1 MSIAGNPQNDP
12 RSAPPGAG
20 CAECPDRAGTT
31 GGAPAARFPRLVAV
45 ARTPVLAVIG
55 WLTLLVPAYWS
66 LVDDNGQW
74 IFKLDSFVYYE
85 AVRQWLEGG
94 DLYGWY
100 ALPSKHLWPFT
111 YTPLA
116 AWVIAPLTWMS
127 YQSATVLLIVA
138 TPLCAAITAYATLRR
153 LGARVRTAHNLAP
166 WLALIGVIALEPF
179 PKTMEYAQVNAIL
192 MALVAVDLLLV
203 PERSRWR
210 GVLSGLAAAIK
221 LTPAVAIL
229 VLLARRE
236 WRAAAT
242 MAGSAVG
249 LTVLAGLAAPAE
261 SWEFFTSAMWD
272 PGRAGF
278 ADYSGNQ
285 NLKGAIARGL
295 PESAWN
301 LTWAAC
307 SLLTVLAA
315 WFLCRRLDRLRGAG
329 SRLADPA
336 SITVSDTAGPG
347 SSGLGDA
354 GLVLALQVSVVMVL
368 GLLISPIS
376 WSHHWVWCLP
386 ALMSVAVAAWR
397 WHSTALGIA
406 GVAGALVFVLAMQ
419 WWFPEQNHVE
429 QNWPT
434 WAKAVGSSYTWW
446 ALGCGAVLW
455 WVSGRRLKALHR

>member
-1 MSIAGNPQNDP
+1 MPIAGNPQN
-12 RSAPPGAG
+12 APLPSQSDTGPADH
-20 CAECPDRAGTT
+20 PDRRGGTSAT
-31 GGAPAARFPRLVAV
+31 RTPRLIAAAGAV
-45 ARTPVLAVIG
+45 TPAPFVTILG
-55 WLTLLVPAYWS
+55 WLALLIPAYWS
-66 LVDDNGQW
+66 LVDDTGQW
-74 IFKLDSFVYYE
+74 LFKLDSFVYYE
-85 AVRQWLEGG
+85 GVRQWLDGG
-94 DLYGWY
+94 DLYSWY
-100 ALPSKHLWPFT
+100 ANPPQHLWPFT

-116 AWVIAPLTWMS
+116 AWVFTPLTWMS
-127 YQSATVLLIVA
+127 YQSATVVLMVA
-138 TPLCAAITAYATLRR
+138 TPLCAAVTTNAVLRR
-153 LGARVRTAHNLAP
+153 LGVEPWMAHSLTP
-166 WLALIGVIALEPF
+166 WLALIGVIVLEPF

-192 MALVAVDLLLV
+192 MALVAVDLFLV
-203 PERSRWR
+203 PEHSRWR
-210 GVLSGLAAAIK
+210 GALSGLAAAIK

-229 VLLARRE
+229 VLLVRRE

-249 LTVLAGLAAPAE
+249 LTLLAGLAAPAE

-307 SLLTVLAA
+307 SLLAVAAA
-315 WFLCRRLDRLRGAG
+315 WFLCRRLDRLRGVDAPAG
-329 SRLADPA
+329 GVGQD
-336 SITVSDTAGPG
+336 D
-347 SSGLGDA
+347 
-354 GLVLALQVSVVMVL
+354 GLVLSLQVSVVMVL

-386 ALMSVAVAAWR
+386 ALMSVAAATWR
-397 WHSTALGIA
+397 WGSTALG
-406 GVAGALVFVLAMQ
+406 VAGAAGVLVFVLAMQ

-455 WVSGRRLKALHR
+455 WASGRRLKALRH

>member
-1 MSIAGNPQNDP
+1 MPIAGNPQH
-12 RSAPPGAG
+12 APLPSQSGTSPTGHPGRG
-20 CAECPDRAGTT
+20 SGT
-31 GGAPAARFPRLVAV
+31 PAARPARLVAAARAV
-45 ARTPVLAVIG
+45 ASSPVVAALG

-66 LVDDNGQW
+66 LVDEHGQW
-74 IFKLDSFVYYE
+74 LFKLDSFVYYE
-85 AVRQWLEGG
+85 AVRQWLDGG
-94 DLYGWY
+94 DLYSWY
-100 ALPSKHLWPFT
+100 ANPGQHLWPFT

-116 AWVIAPLTWMS
+116 AWVISPLTWMS
-127 YQSATVLLIVA
+127 YQQATVLLIVA
-138 TPLCAAITAYATLRR
+138 TPLCAAVTAYAVLRR
-153 LGARVRTAHNLAP
+153 LAVAPRMARGLAP

-192 MALVAVDLLLV
+192 MALVAVDLFLV

-210 GVLSGLAAAIK
+210 GALSGLAAAIK

-249 LTVLAGLAAPAE
+249 LTALAALAAPAE

-295 PESAWN
+295 PEAAWN
-301 LTWAAC
+301 LTWAVC
-307 SLLTVLAA
+307 SLLAVVVA
-315 WFLCRRLDRLRGAG
+315 WLLCRRLDRLRGAG
-329 SRLADPA
+329 GA
-336 SITVSDTAGPG
+336 VGGPG
-347 SSGLGDA
+347 QDDDLILS
-354 GLVLALQVSVVMVL
+354 LQISVVMVL

-386 ALMSVAVAAWR
+386 VLMSVAAATWR
-397 WHSTALGIA
+397 WRSTALGVAAAA
-406 GVAGALVFVLAMQ
+406 GFLVFVLAMQ

-429 QNWPT
+429 QNWPA

-455 WVSGRRLKALHR
+455 WASGRRLKALHH

>member
-1 MSIAGNPQNDP
+1 MPIAGNPQN
-12 RSAPPGAG
+12 APLPSQSDTGPADH
-20 CAECPDRAGTT
+20 PDRRSGTSAT
-31 GGAPAARFPRLVAV
+31 RTPRLIAAAGAV
-45 ARTPVLAVIG
+45 TPAPFVTILG
-55 WLTLLVPAYWS
+55 WLALLIPAYWS
-66 LVDDNGQW
+66 LVDDTGQW
-74 IFKLDSFVYYE
+74 LFKLDSFVYYE
-85 AVRQWLEGG
+85 GVRQWLDGG
-94 DLYGWY
+94 DLYSWY
-100 ALPSKHLWPFT
+100 ANPGQHLWPFT

-127 YQSATVLLIVA
+127 YQQATVLLIVA
-138 TPLCAAITAYATLRR
+138 TPLCAAVTAYAVLRR
-153 LGARVRTAHNLAP
+153 LAVAPRMARGLAP

-192 MALVAVDLLLV
+192 MALVAVDLFLV
-203 PERSRWR
+203 PDRSRWR
-210 GVLSGLAAAIK
+210 GALSGLAAAIK

-249 LTVLAGLAAPAE
+249 LTLLAALAAPAE

-285 NLKGAIARGL
+285 NLKGAIARSL
-295 PESAWN
+295 PESTWN

-307 SLLTVLAA
+307 SLLAVVAA
-315 WFLCRRLDRLRGAG
+315 WFLCRRLDQLRGAG
-329 SRLADPA
+329 GAA
-336 SITVSDTAGPG
+336 GGPG
-347 SSGLGDA
+347 QDDGLI
-354 GLVLALQVSVVMVL
+354 LSLQISVVMVL

-386 ALMSVAVAAWR
+386 VLMSVAAATWR
-397 WHSTALGIA
+397 WRSTALG
-406 GVAGALVFVLAMQ
+406 VAGAAGFLVFVLAMQ

-455 WVSGRRLKALHR
+455 WASGRRLKALHR

>member
-1 MSIAGNPQNDP
+1 M
-12 RSAPPGAG
+12 
-20 CAECPDRAGTT
+20 
-31 GGAPAARFPRLVAV
+31 PAARPARLVAAAHAV
-45 ARTPVLAVIG
+45 ASSPVVAALG

-66 LVDDNGQW
+66 LVDERGQW
-74 IFKLDSFVYYE
+74 LFKLDSFVYYE
-85 AVRQWLEGG
+85 AVRQWLDGG
-94 DLYGWY
+94 DLYSWY
-100 ALPSKHLWPFT
+100 ANPGQHLWPFT

-127 YQSATVLLIVA
+127 YQQATVLLIVA
-138 TPLCAAITAYATLRR
+138 TPLCAAVTAYAVLKR
-153 LGARVRTAHNLAP
+153 LAVAPRMARGLAP
-166 WLALIGVIALEPF
+166 WLALIGVIALEPV
-179 PKTMEYAQVNAIL
+179 PKARACVDVDASL
-192 MALVAVDLLLV
+192 MALVAVDPLLV
-203 PERSRWR
+203 SERSRWR
-210 GVLSGLAAAIK
+210 GALSGLAAAIK

-249 LTVLAGLAAPAE
+249 LTLLAALAAPAE

-295 PESAWN
+295 PEAAWN

-307 SLLTVLAA
+307 SLLAVVAA
-315 WFLCRRLDRLRGAG
+315 WLLCRRLDRLRGAG
-329 SRLADPA
+329 GA
-336 SITVSDTAGPG
+336 AGG
-347 SSGLGDA
+347 TGQDDGLI
-354 GLVLALQVSVVMVL
+354 LSLQISVVMVL

-386 ALMSVAVAAWR
+386 VLMSVAAAAWR
-397 WHSTALGIA
+397 WRSTALG
-406 GVAGALVFVLAMQ
+406 VAGAAGFLVFVLAMQ

-429 QNWPT
+429 QNWPA

-455 WVSGRRLKALHR
+455 WTSGRRLKALRH

>member
-1 MSIAGNPQNDP
+1 M
-12 RSAPPGAG
+12 
-20 CAECPDRAGTT
+20 
-31 GGAPAARFPRLVAV
+31 PAARPSRLVAAARAIASSPVV
-45 ARTPVLAVIG
+45 AALG
-55 WLTLLVPAYWS
+55 WLALLVPAYWS
-66 LVDDNGQW
+66 LVDERGQW
-74 IFKLDSFVYYE
+74 LFKLDSFVYYE
-85 AVRQWLEGG
+85 AVRQWLDGG
-94 DLYGWY
+94 DLYSWY
-100 ALPSKHLWPFT
+100 ANPGQHLWPFT

-116 AWVIAPLTWMS
+116 AWVISPLTWMS
-127 YQSATVLLIVA
+127 YQQATVLLIVA
-138 TPLCAAITAYATLRR
+138 TPLCAAVTAYAVLRR
-153 LGARVRTAHNLAP
+153 LAVAPRMARGLAP

-192 MALVAVDLLLV
+192 MALVAVDLFLV
-203 PERSRWR
+203 PEHSRWR
-210 GVLSGLAAAIK
+210 GALSGLAAAIK

-249 LTVLAGLAAPAE
+249 LTLLAALAAPTE

-301 LTWAAC
+301 FTWAAC
-307 SLLTVLAA
+307 SLLTVVAA
-315 WFLCRRLDRLRGAG
+315 WFLCRRLDRLRGADD
-329 SRLADPA
+329 A
-336 SITVSDTAGPG
+336 AGA
-347 SSGLGDA
+347 LGQDD
-354 GLVLALQVSVVMVL
+354 GLVLSLQISVVMVL
-368 GLLISPIS
+368 GLVISPIS

-386 ALMSVAVAAWR
+386 ALMSVAAATWR
-397 WHSTALGIA
+397 WRSTTLGVVATA
-406 GVAGALVFVLAMQ
+406 GFLVFVLAMQ

-429 QNWPT
+429 QNWPA

-455 WVSGRRLKALHR
+455 WASGRRLKALHH

>member
-1 MSIAGNPQNDP
+1 MPIAGNPQH
-12 RSAPPGAG
+12 APLPSQSGTGPTGHPGRG
-20 CAECPDRAGTT
+20 SGI
-31 GGAPAARFPRLVAV
+31 PAARPPRLVAATRAV
-45 ARTPVLAVIG
+45 ASSPVVAALG
-55 WLTLLVPAYWS
+55 WLALLVPAYWS
-66 LVDDNGQW
+66 LVDERGQW
-74 IFKLDSFVYYE
+74 LFKLDSFVYYE
-85 AVRQWLEGG
+85 AVRQWLDGG
-94 DLYGWY
+94 DLYSWY
-100 ALPSKHLWPFT
+100 ANPGQHLWPFT

-116 AWVIAPLTWMS
+116 AWVISPLTWMS
-127 YQSATVLLIVA
+127 YQQATVLLIVA
-138 TPLCAAITAYATLRR
+138 TPLCAAVTAYAVLRR
-153 LGARVRTAHNLAP
+153 LAVAPRMARSLAP

-192 MALVAVDLLLV
+192 MALVAVDLFLV

-249 LTVLAGLAAPAE
+249 LTLLAVLAAPAE

-295 PESAWN
+295 PEAAWN
-301 LTWAAC
+301 LTWAVC
-307 SLLTVLAA
+307 SLLAVVAA

-329 SRLADPA
+329 RA
-336 SITVSDTAGPG
+336 AGG
-347 SSGLGDA
+347 TGQDD
-354 GLVLALQVSVVMVL
+354 GLVLSLQISVVMVL

-386 ALMSVAVAAWR
+386 VLMSVAAAAWR
-397 WHSTALGIA
+397 WRSTALG
-406 GVAGALVFVLAMQ
+406 VAGAAGFLVFVLAMQ

-429 QNWPT
+429 QNWPA

-455 WVSGRRLKALHR
+455 WASGRRLKALHH

>member
-1 MSIAGNPQNDP
+1 MSIAGNPQNESP
-12 RSAPPGAG
+12 SATPGTG
-20 CAECPDRAGTT
+20 AENREDRA
-31 GGAPAARFPRLVAV
+31 PASPSSRLVAA
-45 ARTPVLAVIG
+45 ARAVVSAPSVSILG
-55 WLTLLVPAYWS
+55 WLALLLPAHHS
-66 LVDDNGQW
+66 LVDDGGRLV
-74 IFKLDSFVYYE
+74 FKLDSFVYYE
-85 AVRQWLEGG
+85 AVRQWLDGG
-94 DLYGWY
+94 DLYSWY
-100 ALPSKHLWPFT
+100 ANPPQHLWPFT

-116 AWVIAPLTWMS
+116 AWLIAPLTRMS
-127 YQSATVLLIVA
+127 YQSATVLLVVA
-138 TPLCAAITAYATLRR
+138 TPLCAAVTAYAALRR
-153 LGARVRTAHNLAP
+153 LGAGNRTAHGLAP
-166 WLALIGVIALEPF
+166 WLALIAVVALEPF

-192 MALVAVDLLLV
+192 MALVAVDLLAV
-203 PERSRWR
+203 PGRSRWR

-242 MAGSAVG
+242 MVGSAVG
-249 LTVLAGLAAPAE
+249 LTVLAALAAPAE

-329 SRLADPA
+329 SRIADPV

-386 ALMSVAVAAWR
+386 ALMSVSAAAWR
-397 WHSTALGIA
+397 WRSTALGIA
-406 GVAGALVFVLAMQ
+406 GVAGVLVFVLAMQ

-446 ALGCGAVLW
+446 ALGCGATLW
-455 WVSGRRLKALHR
+455 WACGRHLATLHR

>member
-1 MSIAGNPQNDP
+1 MPIAGNPQHVSRPSQSGTGPTDHP
-12 RSAPPGAG
+12 APGS
-20 CAECPDRAGTT
+20 GT
-31 GGAPAARFPRLVAV
+31 PAAQPPRLVAAARAVVSAPVV
-45 ARTPVLAVIG
+45 AVLG
-55 WLTLLVPAYWS
+55 WLALLVPAYWS
-66 LVDDNGQW
+66 LVDDTGQW
-74 IFKLDSFVYYE
+74 LFKLDSFVYYE
-85 AVRQWLEGG
+85 AVRQWLDGG
-94 DLYGWY
+94 DLYSWY
-100 ALPSKHLWPFT
+100 ANPAQHLWPFT

-138 TPLCAAITAYATLRR
+138 TPQCAAVTTYAVLRR
-153 LGARVRTAHNLAP
+153 LGVGSWMAHTLSP

-192 MALVAVDLLLV
+192 MALVAVDLFLV

-295 PESAWN
+295 PEAAWN
-301 LTWAAC
+301 LTWAVC
-307 SLLTVLAA
+307 SLLAVVAA

-329 SRLADPA
+329 GAA
-336 SITVSDTAGPG
+336 GGPG
-347 SSGLGDA
+347 QDDGLI
-354 GLVLALQVSVVMVL
+354 LSLQISVVMVL

-386 ALMSVAVAAWR
+386 ALMSVAAATWR
-397 WHSTALGIA
+397 WRSTALG
-406 GVAGALVFVLAMQ
+406 VAGAAGFLVFVLAMQ

-446 ALGCGAVLW
+446 ALGCGAALW
-455 WVSGRRLKALHR
+455 WASGRRLKASRR

>member
-1 MSIAGNPQNDP
+1 MPTAGNPQSVPLPSPSGSGPEERPN
-12 RSAPPGAG
+12 RLSGTSATRP
-20 CAECPDRAGTT
+20 
-31 GGAPAARFPRLVAV
+31 PRLVAV
-45 ARTPVLAVIG
+45 ARAVASAPVVTILG
-55 WLTLLVPAYWS
+55 WLVLLVPAYWS

-74 IFKLDSFVYYE
+74 LFKLDSFVYYE
-85 AVRQWLEGG
+85 AVHQWLDGG
-94 DLYGWY
+94 DLYSWY
-100 ALPSKHLWPFT
+100 ANPGQHLWPFT

-127 YQSATVLLIVA
+127 YQSATVLLIAA
-138 TPLCAAITAYATLRR
+138 TPLCAAVTAYAVLRQ
-153 LGARVRTAHNLAP
+153 LAVAPQMARTLAP

-192 MALVAVDLLLV
+192 MALVAVDLFLV
-203 PERSRWR
+203 PDRSRWR
-210 GVLSGLAAAIK
+210 GALSGLAAAIK

-249 LTVLAGLAAPAE
+249 LTLLAALAAPAE

-295 PESAWN
+295 PESTWN

-307 SLLTVLAA
+307 SLLAVVAA

-329 SRLADPA
+329 DEAG
-336 SITVSDTAGPG
+336 GPG
-347 SSGLGDA
+347 QDDGLI
-354 GLVLALQVSVVMVL
+354 LSLQISVVMAL

-386 ALMSVAVAAWR
+386 VLMSVAAATWR
-397 WHSTALGIA
+397 WRSTALG
-406 GVAGALVFVLAMQ
+406 VAGAAGFLVFVLAMQ

-455 WVSGRRLKALHR
+455 WASGRRLNALHR

>member
-1 MSIAGNPQNDP
+1 MPTAGNPQSVPLPSPSGSGPEERPN
-12 RSAPPGAG
+12 RLSGTSATRP
-20 CAECPDRAGTT
+20 
-31 GGAPAARFPRLVAV
+31 PRLVAAARAV
-45 ARTPVLAVIG
+45 ASAPVVTILG
-55 WLTLLVPAYWS
+55 WLVLLVPAYWS

-74 IFKLDSFVYYE
+74 LFKLDSFVYYE
-85 AVRQWLEGG
+85 AVHQWLDGG
-94 DLYGWY
+94 DLYSWY
-100 ALPSKHLWPFT
+100 ANPGQHLWPFT

-127 YQSATVLLIVA
+127 YQSATVLLIAA
-138 TPLCAAITAYATLRR
+138 TPLCAAVTAYAVLRQ
-153 LGARVRTAHNLAP
+153 LAVAPQMARTLAP
-166 WLALIGVIALEPF
+166 WLTLIGVIALEPF

-192 MALVAVDLLLV
+192 MALVAVDLFLV
-203 PERSRWR
+203 PDRSRWR
-210 GVLSGLAAAIK
+210 GALSGLAAAIK

-249 LTVLAGLAAPAE
+249 LTLLAALAAPAE

-295 PESAWN
+295 PESTWN

-307 SLLTVLAA
+307 SLLAVVAA

-329 SRLADPA
+329 DEAG
-336 SITVSDTAGPG
+336 GPG
-347 SSGLGDA
+347 QDDGLI
-354 GLVLALQVSVVMVL
+354 LSLQISVVMAL

-386 ALMSVAVAAWR
+386 VLMSVAAATWR
-397 WHSTALGIA
+397 WRSTALG
-406 GVAGALVFVLAMQ
+406 VAGAAGFLVFVLAMQ

-455 WVSGRRLKALHR
+455 WASGRRLKALHR

>member
-1 MSIAGNPQNDP
+1 MPIAGNPQH
-12 RSAPPGAG
+12 APLPSQSGTGPAGHPGRG
-20 CAECPDRAGTT
+20 SGT
-31 GGAPAARFPRLVAV
+31 PAARPPRLVAAARAV
-45 ARTPVLAVIG
+45 ASSPVVAVLG
-55 WLTLLVPAYWS
+55 WLALLVPAYWS
-66 LVDDNGQW
+66 LVDERGQW
-74 IFKLDSFVYYE
+74 LFKLDSFVYYE
-85 AVRQWLEGG
+85 AVRQWLDGG
-94 DLYGWY
+94 DLYSWY
-100 ALPSKHLWPFT
+100 ANPGQHLWPFT

-116 AWVIAPLTWMS
+116 AWVISPLTWMS
-127 YQSATVLLIVA
+127 YQQATVLLIVA
-138 TPLCAAITAYATLRR
+138 TPLCAAVTAYAVLRR
-153 LGARVRTAHNLAP
+153 LAVAPRMARSLAP

-192 MALVAVDLLLV
+192 MALVAVDLFLV

-249 LTVLAGLAAPAE
+249 LTLLAALAAPAE

-295 PESAWN
+295 PEAAWN
-301 LTWAAC
+301 LTWAMC
-307 SLLTVLAA
+307 SLLAVVAA

-329 SRLADPA
+329 RA
-336 SITVSDTAGPG
+336 AGG
-347 SSGLGDA
+347 TGQDD
-354 GLVLALQVSVVMVL
+354 GLVLSLQISVVMVL

-386 ALMSVAVAAWR
+386 VLMSVAAATWR
-397 WHSTALGIA
+397 WRSTALG
-406 GVAGALVFVLAMQ
+406 VAGAAGFLVFVLAMQ

-429 QNWPT
+429 QNWPA

-455 WVSGRRLKALHR
+455 RASGRRLKALHH

>member
-1 MSIAGNPQNDP
+1 MPIAGNPQHVSRPSQSGTGPTDHP
-12 RSAPPGAG
+12 APGS
-20 CAECPDRAGTT
+20 GT
-31 GGAPAARFPRLVAV
+31 PAARPPRLVAAARAV
-45 ARTPVLAVIG
+45 ASAPVVTILG
-55 WLTLLVPAYWS
+55 WLVLLVPAYWS
-66 LVDDNGQW
+66 MVDDTGQW
-74 IFKLDSFVYYE
+74 LFKLDSFVYYE
-85 AVRQWLEGG
+85 AVRQWLDGG
-94 DLYGWY
+94 DLYSWY
-100 ALPSKHLWPFT
+100 ANPGQHLWPFT

-116 AWVIAPLTWMS
+116 AWVISPLTWMS
-127 YQSATVLLIVA
+127 YQQATVLLIVA
-138 TPLCAAITAYATLRR
+138 TPLCAAVTAYAVLRR
-153 LGARVRTAHNLAP
+153 LAVAPRMARGLAP

-192 MALVAVDLLLV
+192 MALVAVDLFLV
-203 PERSRWR
+203 PDRSRWR
-210 GVLSGLAAAIK
+210 GALSGLAAAIK

-249 LTVLAGLAAPAE
+249 LTLLAALAAPAE

-295 PESAWN
+295 PESTWN

-307 SLLTVLAA
+307 SLLAVVAA

-329 SRLADPA
+329 GAA
-336 SITVSDTAGPG
+336 GGPG
-347 SSGLGDA
+347 QDDGLI
-354 GLVLALQVSVVMVL
+354 LSLQISVVMVL

-386 ALMSVAVAAWR
+386 VLMSVAAATWR
-397 WHSTALGIA
+397 WRSTALG
-406 GVAGALVFVLAMQ
+406 VAGAAGFLVFVLAMQ

-429 QNWPT
+429 QNWPA

-455 WVSGRRLKALHR
+455 WASGRRLKALHH

>member
-1 MSIAGNPQNDP
+1 MPTAGNPPSVPLPSPSGSGPEERPN
-12 RSAPPGAG
+12 RLSATSATRP
-20 CAECPDRAGTT
+20 
-31 GGAPAARFPRLVAV
+31 PRLVAAARAV
-45 ARTPVLAVIG
+45 ASAPVVTILG
-55 WLTLLVPAYWS
+55 WLVLLVPAYWS
-66 LVDDNGQW
+66 MVDDTGQW
-74 IFKLDSFVYYE
+74 LFKLDSFVYYE
-85 AVRQWLEGG
+85 AVRQWLDGG
-94 DLYGWY
+94 DLYSWY
-100 ALPSKHLWPFT
+100 ANPGQHLWPFT

-116 AWVIAPLTWMS
+116 AWVITPLTWMS

-138 TPLCAAITAYATLRR
+138 TPLCAAVTAYAVLRQ
-153 LGARVRTAHNLAP
+153 LGVEPQMARALAP
-166 WLALIGVIALEPF
+166 WLTLIGVIALEPF

-192 MALVAVDLLLV
+192 MALVAVDLFLV
-203 PERSRWR
+203 PERSGWR
-210 GVLSGLAAAIK
+210 GALSGLAAAIK

-249 LTVLAGLAAPAE
+249 LTLLAALAAPAE

-295 PESAWN
+295 PESTWN
-301 LTWAAC
+301 LTWALC
-307 SLLTVLAA
+307 SLLAVVAA

-329 SRLADPA
+329 GA
-336 SITVSDTAGPG
+336 TG
-347 SSGLGDA
+347 GLGQDD
-354 GLVLALQVSVVMVL
+354 GLVLSLQISVVMVL

-386 ALMSVAVAAWR
+386 VLMSVVAATWR
-397 WHSTALGIA
+397 WRSTALG
-406 GVAGALVFVLAMQ
+406 VAGAAGFLVFVLAMQ

-455 WVSGRRLKALHR
+455 WASGRRLKAQRR

>member
-1 MSIAGNPQNDP
+1 MPTAGNPQSVPLPSPSGSGPEERPN
-12 RSAPPGAG
+12 RLSGTSATRP
-20 CAECPDRAGTT
+20 
-31 GGAPAARFPRLVAV
+31 PRLVAAARAV
-45 ARTPVLAVIG
+45 ASAPVAAILG
-55 WLTLLVPAYWS
+55 WLVLLVPAYWS

-74 IFKLDSFVYYE
+74 LFKLDSFVYYE
-85 AVRQWLEGG
+85 AVRQWLDGG
-94 DLYGWY
+94 DLYSWY
-100 ALPSKHLWPFT
+100 ANPGQHLWPFT

-116 AWVIAPLTWMS
+116 AWVISPLTWMS
-127 YQSATVLLIVA
+127 YQQATVLLIVA
-138 TPLCAAITAYATLRR
+138 TPLCAAVTAYAVLRR
-153 LGARVRTAHNLAP
+153 LAVAPRMARGLAP

-192 MALVAVDLLLV
+192 MALVAVDLFLV
-203 PERSRWR
+203 PDRSRWR
-210 GVLSGLAAAIK
+210 GALSGLAAAIK

-249 LTVLAGLAAPAE
+249 LTLLAALAAPAE

-295 PESAWN
+295 PEAAWN
-301 LTWAAC
+301 LTWAVC
-307 SLLTVLAA
+307 SLLAVVAA

-329 SRLADPA
+329 SAA
-336 SITVSDTAGPG
+336 GGPG
-347 SSGLGDA
+347 WDDGLI
-354 GLVLALQVSVVMVL
+354 LSLQISVVMVL

-386 ALMSVAVAAWR
+386 VLMSVAAATWR
-397 WHSTALGIA
+397 WRSTALG
-406 GVAGALVFVLAMQ
+406 VAGAAGFLVFVLAMQ

-429 QNWPT
+429 QNWPA

-455 WVSGRRLKALHR
+455 WASGRRLKALHR

>member
-1 MSIAGNPQNDP
+1 MPIAGNPQH
-12 RSAPPGAG
+12 APP
-20 CAECPDRAGTT
+20 PSQSGTGPT
-31 GGAPAARFPRLVAV
+31 GHPGRGSGTPAARPARLVAAARAV
-45 ARTPVLAVIG
+45 ASSPVVAALG
-55 WLTLLVPAYWS
+55 WLALLVPAYWS
-66 LVDDNGQW
+66 LVDEHGQW
-74 IFKLDSFVYYE
+74 LFKLDSFVYYE
-85 AVRQWLEGG
+85 AVRQWLDGG
-94 DLYGWY
+94 DLYSWY
-100 ALPSKHLWPFT
+100 ANPGQHLWPFT

-116 AWVIAPLTWMS
+116 AWVISPLTWMS
-127 YQSATVLLIVA
+127 YQQATVLLIVA
-138 TPLCAAITAYATLRR
+138 TPLCAAVTAYAVLRR
-153 LGARVRTAHNLAP
+153 LAVAPRMARSLAP

-192 MALVAVDLLLV
+192 MALVAVDLFLV

-210 GVLSGLAAAIK
+210 GALSGLAAAIK

-249 LTVLAGLAAPAE
+249 LTLLAALAAPAE

-295 PESAWN
+295 PEAAWN
-301 LTWAAC
+301 LTWAVC
-307 SLLTVLAA
+307 SLLAVVAA
-315 WFLCRRLDRLRGAG
+315 WFLCRRLDRLRRAG
-329 SRLADPA
+329 RAA
-336 SITVSDTAGPG
+336 GGPG
-347 SSGLGDA
+347 QDDDLILS
-354 GLVLALQVSVVMVL
+354 LQISVVMVL

-386 ALMSVAVAAWR
+386 VLMSVAAATWR
-397 WHSTALGIA
+397 WRSTALG
-406 GVAGALVFVLAMQ
+406 VAGTAGFLVFVMAMQ

-429 QNWPT
+429 QNWPA

-446 ALGCGAVLW
+446 ALGCGAALW
-455 WVSGRRLKALHR
+455 WASGRRLKALHH

>member
-1 MSIAGNPQNDP
+1 MPIAGNPQH
-12 RSAPPGAG
+12 APLPSQSGTSPTGHPGRG
-20 CAECPDRAGTT
+20 SGT
-31 GGAPAARFPRLVAV
+31 PAARPPRLVAAARAV
-45 ARTPVLAVIG
+45 ASSPVVAALG

-66 LVDDNGQW
+66 LVDEHGQW
-74 IFKLDSFVYYE
+74 LFKLDSFVYYE
-85 AVRQWLEGG
+85 AVRQWLDGG
-94 DLYGWY
+94 DLYSWY
-100 ALPSKHLWPFT
+100 ANPGQHLWPFT

-116 AWVIAPLTWMS
+116 AWVISPLTWMS
-127 YQSATVLLIVA
+127 YQQATVLLIVA
-138 TPLCAAITAYATLRR
+138 TPLCAAVTAYAVLRR
-153 LGARVRTAHNLAP
+153 LAVAPRMARGLAP

-192 MALVAVDLLLV
+192 MALVAVDLFLV
-203 PERSRWR
+203 PECSRWR
-210 GVLSGLAAAIK
+210 GALSGLAAAIK

-249 LTVLAGLAAPAE
+249 LTLLAALAAPAE

-295 PESAWN
+295 PEAAWN
-301 LTWAAC
+301 LTWAVC
-307 SLLTVLAA
+307 SLLAVVVA

-329 SRLADPA
+329 AA
-336 SITVSDTAGPG
+336 AGGPG
-347 SSGLGDA
+347 QDDGLI
-354 GLVLALQVSVVMVL
+354 LSLQISVVMVL

-386 ALMSVAVAAWR
+386 VLMSVAAAAWR
-397 WHSTALGIA
+397 WRSTALG
-406 GVAGALVFVLAMQ
+406 VAGAAGFLVFVLAMQ

-429 QNWPT
+429 QNWPA

-455 WVSGRRLKALHR
+455 WASGRRLKALHH

>member
-1 MSIAGNPQNDP
+1 MPIAGNPQHVSRPSQSGTGPTDHP
-12 RSAPPGAG
+12 APGS
-20 CAECPDRAGTT
+20 GT
-31 GGAPAARFPRLVAV
+31 PAARPARLVAAARAVVSAPVV
-45 ARTPVLAVIG
+45 AILG
-55 WLTLLVPAYWS
+55 WLALLVPAYWS
-66 LVDDNGQW
+66 LVDDTGQW
-74 IFKLDSFVYYE
+74 LFKLDSFVYYE
-85 AVRQWLEGG
+85 AVRQWLDGG
-94 DLYGWY
+94 DLYSWY
-100 ALPSKHLWPFT
+100 ANPAQHLWPFT

-138 TPLCAAITAYATLRR
+138 TPLCAAVTTYAVLRR
-153 LGARVRTAHNLAP
+153 LGVGSWMAHTLSP

-192 MALVAVDLLLV
+192 MALVAVDLFLV
-203 PERSRWR
+203 PQRSRWR
-210 GVLSGLAAAIK
+210 GALSGLAAAIK

-249 LTVLAGLAAPAE
+249 LTLLAALAAPTE

-301 LTWAAC
+301 LTWAVC
-307 SLLTVLAA
+307 SLLAVVAA
-315 WFLCRRLDRLRGAG
+315 WLLCRRLDRLRGAG
-329 SRLADPA
+329 DAA
-336 SITVSDTAGPG
+336 EGPG
-347 SSGLGDA
+347 QDD
-354 GLVLALQVSVVMVL
+354 GLVLSLQISVVMVL

-386 ALMSVAVAAWR
+386 ALMSVAAATWR
-397 WHSTALGIA
+397 WRSTALG
-406 GVAGALVFVLAMQ
+406 VAGAAGFLVFVLAMQ

-455 WVSGRRLKALHR
+455 WASGRRLRALRR

>member
-1 MSIAGNPQNDP
+1 M
-12 RSAPPGAG
+12 
-20 CAECPDRAGTT
+20 
-31 GGAPAARFPRLVAV
+31 PAARPSRLVAAARAIASSPVV
-45 ARTPVLAVIG
+45 AALG
-55 WLTLLVPAYWS
+55 WLALLVPAYWS
-66 LVDDNGQW
+66 LVDERGQW
-74 IFKLDSFVYYE
+74 LFKLDSFVYYE
-85 AVRQWLEGG
+85 AVRQWLDGG
-94 DLYGWY
+94 DLYSWY
-100 ALPSKHLWPFT
+100 ANPGQHLWPFT

-116 AWVIAPLTWMS
+116 AWVISPLTWMS
-127 YQSATVLLIVA
+127 YQQATVLLIVA
-138 TPLCAAITAYATLRR
+138 TPLCAAVTAYAVLRR
-153 LGARVRTAHNLAP
+153 LAVAPRMARGLAP

-192 MALVAVDLLLV
+192 MALVAVDLFLV

-249 LTVLAGLAAPAE
+249 LTLLAVLAAPAE

-329 SRLADPA
+329 SRIADPV
-336 SITVSDTAGPG
+336 SIT
-347 SSGLGDA
+347 
-354 GLVLALQVSVVMVL
+354 GLVLSLQISVVMVL
-368 GLLISPIS
+368 VLLISPIS

-386 ALMSVAVAAWR
+386 VLMSVAAAAWR
-397 WHSTALGIA
+397 WRSTALG
-406 GVAGALVFVLAMQ
+406 VAGAAGFLVFVLAMQ

-429 QNWPT
+429 QNWPA

-455 WVSGRRLKALHR
+455 WASGRRLKALHH

>member
-1 MSIAGNPQNDP
+1 MPIAGNPQH
-12 RSAPPGAG
+12 APLPSQSGTGPAGHPGRG
-20 CAECPDRAGTT
+20 SGT
-31 GGAPAARFPRLVAV
+31 PAARPPRLVAAARAV
-45 ARTPVLAVIG
+45 ASSPVVAVLG
-55 WLTLLVPAYWS
+55 WLALLVPAYWS
-66 LVDDNGQW
+66 LVDERGQW
-74 IFKLDSFVYYE
+74 LFKLDSFVYYE
-85 AVRQWLEGG
+85 AVRQWLDGG
-94 DLYGWY
+94 DLYSWY
-100 ALPSKHLWPFT
+100 ANPGQHLWPFT

-116 AWVIAPLTWMS
+116 AWVISPLTWMS
-127 YQSATVLLIVA
+127 YQQTTVLLIVA
-138 TPLCAAITAYATLRR
+138 TPLCAAVTAYAVLRR
-153 LGARVRTAHNLAP
+153 LAVAPRMARGLAP

-192 MALVAVDLLLV
+192 MALVAVDLFLV

-249 LTVLAGLAAPAE
+249 LTLLAGLAAPAE

-295 PESAWN
+295 PEAAWN
-301 LTWAAC
+301 LTWAVC
-307 SLLTVLAA
+307 SLLAVVAA

-329 SRLADPA
+329 RA
-336 SITVSDTAGPG
+336 AGG
-347 SSGLGDA
+347 TGQDD
-354 GLVLALQVSVVMVL
+354 GLVLSLQISVVMVL

-386 ALMSVAVAAWR
+386 VLMAVAAAAWR
-397 WHSTALGIA
+397 WRSTALG
-406 GVAGALVFVLAMQ
+406 VAGAAGFLVFVLAMQ

-429 QNWPT
+429 QNWPA

-455 WVSGRRLKALHR
+455 WASGRRLKALHH

>member
-1 MSIAGNPQNDP
+1 M
-12 RSAPPGAG
+12 
-20 CAECPDRAGTT
+20 
-31 GGAPAARFPRLVAV
+31 PAARPARLVAAAHAV
-45 ARTPVLAVIG
+45 ASSPVVAALG

-66 LVDDNGQW
+66 LVDERGQW
-74 IFKLDSFVYYE
+74 LFKLDSFVYYE
-85 AVRQWLEGG
+85 AVRQWLDGG
-94 DLYGWY
+94 DLYSWY
-100 ALPSKHLWPFT
+100 ANPGQHLWPFT

-116 AWVIAPLTWMS
+116 AWVISPLTWMS
-127 YQSATVLLIVA
+127 YQQATVLLIVA
-138 TPLCAAITAYATLRR
+138 TPLCAAVTAYAVLRR
-153 LGARVRTAHNLAP
+153 LAVAPRMARSLAP

-192 MALVAVDLLLV
+192 MALVAVDLFLV

-210 GVLSGLAAAIK
+210 GALSGLAAAIK
-221 LTPAVAIL
+221 LTPAVVIL

-249 LTVLAGLAAPAE
+249 LTLLAALAAPAE

-295 PESAWN
+295 PESTWN
-301 LTWAAC
+301 LTWAVC
-307 SLLTVLAA
+307 SLLAVVAA

-329 SRLADPA
+329 GAA
-336 SITVSDTAGPG
+336 GGPG
-347 SSGLGDA
+347 QDDGLI
-354 GLVLALQVSVVMVL
+354 LSLQISVVMVL

-386 ALMSVAVAAWR
+386 ALMSVSAAAWR
-397 WHSTALGIA
+397 WRSTALGIA
-406 GVAGALVFVLAMQ
+406 GVAGVLVFVLAMQ

-446 ALGCGAVLW
+446 ALGCGVTLRWAC
-455 WVSGRRLKALHR
+455 GRRLTTLHR

>member
-1 MSIAGNPQNDP
+1 MPIAGNPQH
-12 RSAPPGAG
+12 APLPSQSGTGPAGHPGRG
-20 CAECPDRAGTT
+20 SGT
-31 GGAPAARFPRLVAV
+31 PAARPPRLVAAARAV
-45 ARTPVLAVIG
+45 ASSPVVAVLG
-55 WLTLLVPAYWS
+55 WLALLVPAYWS
-66 LVDDNGQW
+66 LVDERGQW
-74 IFKLDSFVYYE
+74 LFKLDSFVYYE
-85 AVRQWLEGG
+85 AVRQWLDGG
-94 DLYGWY
+94 DLYSWY
-100 ALPSKHLWPFT
+100 ANPGQHLWPFT

-116 AWVIAPLTWMS
+116 AWVISPLTWMS
-127 YQSATVLLIVA
+127 YQQTTVLLIVA
-138 TPLCAAITAYATLRR
+138 TPLCAAVTAYAVLRR
-153 LGARVRTAHNLAP
+153 LAVAPRMARGLAP

-192 MALVAVDLLLV
+192 MALVAVDLFLV

-236 WRAAAT
+236 WREAAT

-249 LTVLAGLAAPAE
+249 LTLLAALAAPAE

-295 PESAWN
+295 PEAAWN
-301 LTWAAC
+301 LTWAVC
-307 SLLTVLAA
+307 SLLAVVAA
-315 WFLCRRLDRLRGAG
+315 WFLCRRLDRLRGAD
-329 SRLADPA
+329 RA
-336 SITVSDTAGPG
+336 AGG
-347 SSGLGDA
+347 TGQDD
-354 GLVLALQVSVVMVL
+354 GLVLSLQISVVMVL

-386 ALMSVAVAAWR
+386 VLMAVAAAAWR
-397 WHSTALGIA
+397 WRSTALG
-406 GVAGALVFVLAMQ
+406 VAGAAGFLVFVLAMQ

-429 QNWPT
+429 QNWPA

-455 WVSGRRLKALHR
+455 WASVRRLKALHH

>member
-1 MSIAGNPQNDP
+1 M
-12 RSAPPGAG
+12 
-20 CAECPDRAGTT
+20 
-31 GGAPAARFPRLVAV
+31 PAAHPPLLVTAARAV
-45 ARTPVLAVIG
+45 ASSPVVAALG
-55 WLTLLVPAYWS
+55 WLALLVPAYWS
-66 LVDDNGQW
+66 LVDDRGEW
-74 IFKLDSFVYYE
+74 LFKLDSFVYYE
-85 AVRQWLEGG
+85 AVRQWLDGG
-94 DLYGWY
+94 DLYNWY
-100 ALPSKHLWPFT
+100 ANPGQHLWPFT

-116 AWVIAPLTWMS
+116 AWVISPLTWMS
-127 YQSATVLLIVA
+127 YQQTTVLLIVA
-138 TPLCAAITAYATLRR
+138 TPLCAAVTAYAVLRR
-153 LGARVRTAHNLAP
+153 LAVAPRMARSLAP

-192 MALVAVDLLLV
+192 MALVAVDLFLV

-249 LTVLAGLAAPAE
+249 LTLLAALAAPAE

-295 PESAWN
+295 PEAAWN
-301 LTWAAC
+301 LTWAVC
-307 SLLTVLAA
+307 SLLAVVAA
-315 WFLCRRLDRLRGAG
+315 WFLCRRLDRLRGAD
-329 SRLADPA
+329 RA
-336 SITVSDTAGPG
+336 AGG
-347 SSGLGDA
+347 TGQDD
-354 GLVLALQVSVVMVL
+354 GLVLSLQISVVMVL

-386 ALMSVAVAAWR
+386 VLMSVAAAAWR
-397 WHSTALGIA
+397 WRSTALG
-406 GVAGALVFVLAMQ
+406 VAGAAGFLVFVLAMQ

-429 QNWPT
+429 QNWPA

-455 WVSGRRLKALHR
+455 WASGRRLKALHH

>member
-1 MSIAGNPQNDP
+1 MPIAGNPQH
-12 RSAPPGAG
+12 APLPSQSGTGPAGHPGRG
-20 CAECPDRAGTT
+20 SGT
-31 GGAPAARFPRLVAV
+31 PAARPPRLVAAARAV
-45 ARTPVLAVIG
+45 ASSPVVAVLG
-55 WLTLLVPAYWS
+55 WLALLVPAYWS
-66 LVDDNGQW
+66 LVDERGQW
-74 IFKLDSFVYYE
+74 LFKLDSFVYYE
-85 AVRQWLEGG
+85 AVRQWLDGG
-94 DLYGWY
+94 DLYSWY
-100 ALPSKHLWPFT
+100 ANPGQHLWPFT

-116 AWVIAPLTWMS
+116 AWVISPLTWMS
-127 YQSATVLLIVA
+127 YQQATVLLIVA
-138 TPLCAAITAYATLRR
+138 TPLCAAVTAYAVLRR
-153 LGARVRTAHNLAP
+153 LAVAPRMARGLAP

-192 MALVAVDLLLV
+192 MALVAVDLFLV

-249 LTVLAGLAAPAE
+249 LTLLAALAAPAE

-295 PESAWN
+295 PEAAWN
-301 LTWAAC
+301 LTWAVC
-307 SLLTVLAA
+307 SLLAVVAA

-329 SRLADPA
+329 GA
-336 SITVSDTAGPG
+336 AGG
-347 SSGLGDA
+347 TGQDD
-354 GLVLALQVSVVMVL
+354 GLVLSLQISVVMVL

-386 ALMSVAVAAWR
+386 VLMSVTAATWR
-397 WHSTALGIA
+397 WRSTALG
-406 GVAGALVFVLAMQ
+406 VAGAAGFLVFVMAMQ

-429 QNWPT
+429 QNWPA

-455 WVSGRRLKALHR
+455 RASGRRLKALHH

>member
-1 MSIAGNPQNDP
+1 MPTAGNPQSVPLPSPSGSGPEERPN
-12 RSAPPGAG
+12 RLSGTSATRP
-20 CAECPDRAGTT
+20 
-31 GGAPAARFPRLVAV
+31 PRLVAAARAV
-45 ARTPVLAVIG
+45 ASAPVVTILG
-55 WLTLLVPAYWS
+55 WLVLLVPAYWS
-66 LVDDNGQW
+66 LVDEHGQW
-74 IFKLDSFVYYE
+74 LFKLDSFVYYE
-85 AVRQWLEGG
+85 AVRQWLDGG
-94 DLYGWY
+94 DLYSWY
-100 ALPSKHLWPFT
+100 ANPGQHLWPFT

-116 AWVIAPLTWMS
+116 AWVISPLTWMS
-127 YQSATVLLIVA
+127 YQQATVLLIVA
-138 TPLCAAITAYATLRR
+138 TPLCAAVTAYAVLRR
-153 LGARVRTAHNLAP
+153 LAVAPRMARGLAP

-192 MALVAVDLLLV
+192 MALVAVDLFLV

-249 LTVLAGLAAPAE
+249 LTLLAALAAPAE

-295 PESAWN
+295 PEAAWN
-301 LTWAAC
+301 LTWAVC
-307 SLLTVLAA
+307 SLLAVVAA
-315 WFLCRRLDRLRGAG
+315 WFLCRRLDRLRRAG
-329 SRLADPA
+329 RAA
-336 SITVSDTAGPG
+336 GGPG
-347 SSGLGDA
+347 QDDGLI
-354 GLVLALQVSVVMVL
+354 LSLQISVVMVL

-386 ALMSVAVAAWR
+386 VLMSVAAATWR
-397 WHSTALGIA
+397 WRSTALG
-406 GVAGALVFVLAMQ
+406 VAGAAGFLVFVLAMQ

-455 WVSGRRLKALHR
+455 WASGRRLKALHH

>member
-1 MSIAGNPQNDP
+1 MPIAGNPQH
-12 RSAPPGAG
+12 APLPSQSGTGPAGHPGRG
-20 CAECPDRAGTT
+20 SGT
-31 GGAPAARFPRLVAV
+31 PAARPPRLVAAARAV
-45 ARTPVLAVIG
+45 ASSPVVAVLG
-55 WLTLLVPAYWS
+55 WLALLVPAYWS
-66 LVDDNGQW
+66 LVDERGQW
-74 IFKLDSFVYYE
+74 LFKLDSFVYYE
-85 AVRQWLEGG
+85 AVRQWLDGG
-94 DLYGWY
+94 DLYNWY
-100 ALPSKHLWPFT
+100 ANPGQHLWPFT

-116 AWVIAPLTWMS
+116 AWVISPLTWMS
-127 YQSATVLLIVA
+127 YQQTTVLLIVA
-138 TPLCAAITAYATLRR
+138 TPLCAAVTAYAVLRR
-153 LGARVRTAHNLAP
+153 LAVAPRMARGLAP

-192 MALVAVDLLLV
+192 MALVAVDLFLV

-249 LTVLAGLAAPAE
+249 LTLLAALAAPAE

-295 PESAWN
+295 PEAAWN
-301 LTWAAC
+301 LTWAVC
-307 SLLTVLAA
+307 SLLAVVAA
-315 WFLCRRLDRLRGAG
+315 WFLCRRLDRLRGAD
-329 SRLADPA
+329 RA
-336 SITVSDTAGPG
+336 AGG
-347 SSGLGDA
+347 TGQDD
-354 GLVLALQVSVVMVL
+354 GLVLSLQISVVMVL

-386 ALMSVAVAAWR
+386 VLMAVAAAAWRWRSTALGVAVAA
-397 WHSTALGIA
+397 GF
-406 GVAGALVFVLAMQ
+406 LVFVLAMQ

-429 QNWPT
+429 QNWPA

-455 WVSGRRLKALHR
+455 WASGRRLKALHH

>member
-1 MSIAGNPQNDP
+1 M
-12 RSAPPGAG
+12 PGTGADNR
-20 CAECPDRAGTT
+20 EDRAQ
-31 GGAPAARFPRLVAV
+31 ASPSSRLVAA
-45 ARTPVLAVIG
+45 ARAVVSAPSVSILG
-55 WLTLLVPAYWS
+55 WLALLLPAHHS
-66 LVDDNGQW
+66 LVDDGGRLV
-74 IFKLDSFVYYE
+74 FKLDSFVYYE
-85 AVRQWLEGG
+85 AVRQWLDGG
-94 DLYGWY
+94 DLYSWY
-100 ALPSKHLWPFT
+100 ANPPQHLWPFT

-116 AWVIAPLTWMS
+116 AWLIAPLTRMS
-127 YQSATVLLIVA
+127 YQSATVLLVVA
-138 TPLCAAITAYATLRR
+138 TPLCAAVTAYATLRR
-153 LGARVRTAHNLAP
+153 LGTGSRTAHGLAP
-166 WLALIGVIALEPF
+166 WLALIAVVALEPF

-301 LTWAAC
+301 PTWAAC
-307 SLLTVLAA
+307 SLLAVAAA
-315 WFLCRRLDRLRGAG
+315 WFLCRRLGRLQVT
-329 SRLADPA
+329 SEAD
-336 SITVSDTAGPG
+336 DE
-347 SSGLGDA
+347 A
-354 GLVLALQVSVVMVL
+354 GLVLTLQVGVVMVL
-368 GLLISPIS
+368 GLLVSPIS

-386 ALMSVAVAAWR
+386 ALMSVGTATWR
-397 WHSTALGIA
+397 WRSTALGLAAIA
-406 GVAGALVFVLAMQ
+406 GVLVFVLSMQ

-429 QNWPT
+429 QNWPF
-434 WAKAVGSSYTWW
+434 WAKVVGSSYTWW
-446 ALGCGAVLW
+446 ALGCGSALW
-455 WVSGRRLKALHR
+455 WASGRRSRAAEDRDR

>member
-1 MSIAGNPQNDP
+1 MPTAGNPQSVPLPSPSGSGPEERPN
-12 RSAPPGAG
+12 RLSGTSAPRP
-20 CAECPDRAGTT
+20 
-31 GGAPAARFPRLVAV
+31 PRLVVAARAV
-45 ARTPVLAVIG
+45 ASAPVVNILG
-55 WLTLLVPAYWS
+55 WLALLVPAYWS
-66 LVDDNGQW
+66 LVDERGQW
-74 IFKLDSFVYYE
+74 LFKLDSFVYYE
-85 AVRQWLEGG
+85 AVRQWLDGG
-94 DLYGWY
+94 DLYNWY
-100 ALPSKHLWPFT
+100 ANPGQHLWPFT

-127 YQSATVLLIVA
+127 YQQATVLLIVA
-138 TPLCAAITAYATLRR
+138 TPLCAAVTAYAVLRQLAVAPR
-153 LGARVRTAHNLAP
+153 MARSLAP

-192 MALVAVDLLLV
+192 MALVAVDLFLV

-210 GVLSGLAAAIK
+210 GALSGLAAAIK

-249 LTVLAGLAAPAE
+249 LTLLAALAAPAE

-295 PESAWN
+295 PESTWN

-307 SLLTVLAA
+307 SLLAVVAA
-315 WFLCRRLDRLRGAG
+315 WFLCRRLDRLRGADD
-329 SRLADPA
+329 A
-336 SITVSDTAGPG
+336 AGG
-347 SSGLGDA
+347 AGQDD

-368 GLLISPIS
+368 GLLVSPIS

-386 ALMSVAVAAWR
+386 ALMSVAAATWR
-397 WHSTALGIA
+397 WRSTALG
-406 GVAGALVFVLAMQ
+406 VAGAAGFLVFVLAMQ

-455 WVSGRRLKALHR
+455 WVSGRRLKALRH

>member
-1 MSIAGNPQNDP
+1 MPIAGNPQHVSRPSQSGTGPTDHP
-12 RSAPPGAG
+12 APGS
-20 CAECPDRAGTT
+20 GT
-31 GGAPAARFPRLVAV
+31 PAARPARLVAAARAVVSAPVV
-45 ARTPVLAVIG
+45 AILG
-55 WLTLLVPAYWS
+55 WLALLVPAYWS
-66 LVDDNGQW
+66 LVDDSGQW
-74 IFKLDSFVYYE
+74 LFKLDSFVYYE
-85 AVRQWLEGG
+85 AVRQWLDGG
-94 DLYGWY
+94 DLYSWY
-100 ALPSKHLWPFT
+100 ANPGQHLWPFT

-116 AWVIAPLTWMS
+116 AWVISPLTWMS
-127 YQSATVLLIVA
+127 YQQATVLLIVA
-138 TPLCAAITAYATLRR
+138 TPLCAAVTTYAVLRR
-153 LGARVRTAHNLAP
+153 LGVGSWMAHTLSP

-192 MALVAVDLLLV
+192 MALVAVDLFLV
-203 PERSRWR
+203 PECSRWR
-210 GVLSGLAAAIK
+210 GALSGLAAAIK

-249 LTVLAGLAAPAE
+249 LTLLAALAAPTE

-307 SLLTVLAA
+307 SLLAVVAA
-315 WFLCRRLDRLRGAG
+315 WLLCRRLDRLRGAG
-329 SRLADPA
+329 DAA
-336 SITVSDTAGPG
+336 EGPG
-347 SSGLGDA
+347 QDD
-354 GLVLALQVSVVMVL
+354 GLVLSLQISVVMVL

-386 ALMSVAVAAWR
+386 ALMSVAAATWR
-397 WHSTALGIA
+397 WRSTALG
-406 GVAGALVFVLAMQ
+406 VAGAAGFLVFVLAMQ

-446 ALGCGAVLW
+446 ALGCGVVLW
-455 WVSGRRLKALHR
+455 WVSGRRLKASRR

>member
-1 MSIAGNPQNDP
+1 MPIAGNPQH
-12 RSAPPGAG
+12 APLPSQSGTSPTGHPGRG
-20 CAECPDRAGTT
+20 SGT
-31 GGAPAARFPRLVAV
+31 PAARPARLVAAARAV
-45 ARTPVLAVIG
+45 ASSPVVAALG

-66 LVDDNGQW
+66 LVDERGQW
-74 IFKLDSFVYYE
+74 LFKLDSFVYYE
-85 AVRQWLEGG
+85 AVRQWLDGG
-94 DLYGWY
+94 DLYSWY
-100 ALPSKHLWPFT
+100 ANPGQHLWPFT

-127 YQSATVLLIVA
+127 YQQATVLLIVA
-138 TPLCAAITAYATLRR
+138 TPLCAAVTAYAVLRR
-153 LGARVRTAHNLAP
+153 LAVAPRMARGLAP

-192 MALVAVDLLLV
+192 MALVAVDLFLV
-203 PERSRWR
+203 PECSRWR
-210 GVLSGLAAAIK
+210 GALSGLAAAIK

-249 LTVLAGLAAPAE
+249 LTLLAALAAPAE

-295 PESAWN
+295 PEAAWN
-301 LTWAAC
+301 LTWAVC
-307 SLLTVLAA
+307 SLLAVVAA

-329 SRLADPA
+329 GA
-336 SITVSDTAGPG
+336 VGGPG
-347 SSGLGDA
+347 QDDDLILS
-354 GLVLALQVSVVMVL
+354 LQISVVMVL

-386 ALMSVAVAAWR
+386 VLMSVTAATWR
-397 WHSTALGIA
+397 WRSTALGVAAAA
-406 GVAGALVFVLAMQ
+406 GFLVFVLAMQ

-429 QNWPT
+429 QNWPA

-455 WVSGRRLKALHR
+455 WASGRRLKALHH

>member
-1 MSIAGNPQNDP
+1 M
-12 RSAPPGAG
+12 
-20 CAECPDRAGTT
+20 
-31 GGAPAARFPRLVAV
+31 PAARPPRLVAAADAV
-45 ARTPVLAVIG
+45 ASSPVVAALG
-55 WLTLLVPAYWS
+55 WLALLVPAYWS
-66 LVDDNGQW
+66 LVDDRGEW
-74 IFKLDSFVYYE
+74 LFKLDSFVYYE
-85 AVRQWLEGG
+85 AVRQWLDGG
-94 DLYGWY
+94 DLYSWY
-100 ALPSKHLWPFT
+100 ANPGQHLWPFT

-116 AWVIAPLTWMS
+116 AWVISPLTWMS
-127 YQSATVLLIVA
+127 YQQATVLLIVA
-138 TPLCAAITAYATLRR
+138 TPLCAAVTAYAVLRR
-153 LGARVRTAHNLAP
+153 LAVAPRMARGLAP

-192 MALVAVDLLLV
+192 MALVAVDLFLV
-203 PERSRWR
+203 PECSRWR
-210 GVLSGLAAAIK
+210 GALSGLAAAIK

-249 LTVLAGLAAPAE
+249 LTLLAALAAPAE

-295 PESAWN
+295 PEAAWN
-301 LTWAAC
+301 LTWAVC
-307 SLLTVLAA
+307 SLLAVVVA
-315 WFLCRRLDRLRGAG
+315 WLLCRRLDRLRGAG
-329 SRLADPA
+329 G
-336 SITVSDTAGPG
+336 TVGGPG
-347 SSGLGDA
+347 QDDDLILS
-354 GLVLALQVSVVMVL
+354 LQISVVMVL

-386 ALMSVAVAAWR
+386 VLMSVTAATWR
-397 WHSTALGIA
+397 WRSTALGVAAAA
-406 GVAGALVFVLAMQ
+406 GFLVFVLAMQ

-429 QNWPT
+429 QNWPA

-455 WVSGRRLKALHR
+455 WASGRRLKALHH

>member
-1 MSIAGNPQNDP
+1 MIS
-12 RSAPPGAG
+12 
-20 CAECPDRAGTT
+20 
-31 GGAPAARFPRLVAV
+31 
-45 ARTPVLAVIG
+45 
-55 WLTLLVPAYWS
+55 
-66 LVDDNGQW
+66 
-74 IFKLDSFVYYE
+74 
-85 AVRQWLEGG
+85 
-94 DLYGWY
+94 
-100 ALPSKHLWPFT
+100 
-111 YTPLA
+111 
-116 AWVIAPLTWMS
+116 PLTWMS
-127 YQSATVLLIVA
+127 YQQATVLLIVA
-138 TPLCAAITAYATLRR
+138 TPLCAAVTAYAVLRQLAVAPR
-153 LGARVRTAHNLAP
+153 MARSLAP

-192 MALVAVDLLLV
+192 MALVAVDLFLV

-210 GVLSGLAAAIK
+210 GALSGLAAAIK

-249 LTVLAGLAAPAE
+249 LTLLAALAAPAE

-295 PESAWN
+295 PEAAWN
-301 LTWAAC
+301 LTWAVC
-307 SLLTVLAA
+307 SLLAVVAA
-315 WFLCRRLDRLRGAG
+315 WFLCRRLDRLRRAG
-329 SRLADPA
+329 RAA
-336 SITVSDTAGPG
+336 GGPG
-347 SSGLGDA
+347 QDDGLI
-354 GLVLALQVSVVMVL
+354 LSLQISVVMVL

-386 ALMSVAVAAWR
+386 VLMSVAAATWR
-397 WHSTALGIA
+397 WRSTALG
-406 GVAGALVFVLAMQ
+406 VAGAAGFLVFVLAMQ

-455 WVSGRRLKALHR
+455 WASGRRLNALHR

>member
-1 MSIAGNPQNDP
+1 MPIAGNPQHAP
-12 RSAPPGAG
+12 LRSQSGTSPTGHPGRG
-20 CAECPDRAGTT
+20 SGT
-31 GGAPAARFPRLVAV
+31 PAARPARLVAAAHAV
-45 ARTPVLAVIG
+45 ASSPVVAALG

-66 LVDDNGQW
+66 LVDEHGQW
-74 IFKLDSFVYYE
+74 LFKLDSFVYYE
-85 AVRQWLEGG
+85 AVRQWLDGG
-94 DLYGWY
+94 DLYSWY
-100 ALPSKHLWPFT
+100 ANPGQHLWPFT

-116 AWVIAPLTWMS
+116 AWVISPLTWMS
-127 YQSATVLLIVA
+127 YQQATVLLIVA
-138 TPLCAAITAYATLRR
+138 TPLCAAVTAYAVLRR
-153 LGARVRTAHNLAP
+153 LAVAPRMARGLAP

-192 MALVAVDLLLV
+192 MALVAVDLFLV

-249 LTVLAGLAAPAE
+249 LTLLAALAAPAE

-295 PESAWN
+295 PEAAWN
-301 LTWAAC
+301 LTWAVC
-307 SLLTVLAA
+307 SLLAVVVA

-329 SRLADPA
+329 GAA
-336 SITVSDTAGPG
+336 GGPG
-347 SSGLGDA
+347 QDDGLI
-354 GLVLALQVSVVMVL
+354 LSLQISVVMVL

-386 ALMSVAVAAWR
+386 VLMSVAAAAWR
-397 WHSTALGIA
+397 WRSTALG
-406 GVAGALVFVLAMQ
+406 VAGAAGFLVFVLAMQ

-429 QNWPT
+429 QNWPA

-455 WVSGRRLKALHR
+455 WASGRRLKALHH

>member
-1 MSIAGNPQNDP
+1 MPIAGNPQH
-12 RSAPPGAG
+12 APLPSQSGTGPAGHPGRG
-20 CAECPDRAGTT
+20 SGT
-31 GGAPAARFPRLVAV
+31 PAARPPRLVAAARAV
-45 ARTPVLAVIG
+45 ASSPVVAVLG
-55 WLTLLVPAYWS
+55 WLALLVPAYWS
-66 LVDDNGQW
+66 LVDERGQW
-74 IFKLDSFVYYE
+74 LFKLDSFVYYE
-85 AVRQWLEGG
+85 AVRQWLDGG
-94 DLYGWY
+94 DLYSWY
-100 ALPSKHLWPFT
+100 ANPGQHLWPFT

-116 AWVIAPLTWMS
+116 AWVISPLTWMS
-127 YQSATVLLIVA
+127 YQQTTVLLIVA
-138 TPLCAAITAYATLRR
+138 TPLCAAVTAYAVLRR
-153 LGARVRTAHNLAP
+153 LAVAPRMARGLAP

-192 MALVAVDLLLV
+192 MALVAVDLFLV

-249 LTVLAGLAAPAE
+249 LTLLAALAAPAE

-295 PESAWN
+295 PEAAWN
-301 LTWAAC
+301 LTWAVC
-307 SLLTVLAA
+307 SLLAVVAA

-329 SRLADPA
+329 RA
-336 SITVSDTAGPG
+336 AGG
-347 SSGLGDA
+347 TGQDD
-354 GLVLALQVSVVMVL
+354 GLVLSLQISVVMVL

-386 ALMSVAVAAWR
+386 VLMSVTAATWR
-397 WHSTALGIA
+397 WRSTALG
-406 GVAGALVFVLAMQ
+406 VAGAAGFLVFVLAMQ

-429 QNWPT
+429 QNWPA

-455 WVSGRRLKALHR
+455 WASGRRLKALHH

>member
-1 MSIAGNPQNDP
+1 MPTAGNPQSVPLPSPSGSGPEERPN
-12 RSAPPGAG
+12 RLSGTSATRP
-20 CAECPDRAGTT
+20 
-31 GGAPAARFPRLVAV
+31 PRLVAAARAV
-45 ARTPVLAVIG
+45 ASAPVVTILG
-55 WLTLLVPAYWS
+55 WLVLLVPAYWS
-66 LVDDNGQW
+66 LVDDRGEW
-74 IFKLDSFVYYE
+74 LFKLDSFVYYE
-85 AVRQWLEGG
+85 AVRQWLDGG
-94 DLYGWY
+94 DLYSWY
-100 ALPSKHLWPFT
+100 ANPGQHLWPFT

-116 AWVIAPLTWMS
+116 AWVISPLTWMS
-127 YQSATVLLIVA
+127 YQQATVLLIVA
-138 TPLCAAITAYATLRR
+138 TPLCAAVTAYAVLRR
-153 LGARVRTAHNLAP
+153 LAVAPRMARSLAP

-192 MALVAVDLLLV
+192 MALVAVDLFLV

-210 GVLSGLAAAIK
+210 GALSGLAAAIK

-249 LTVLAGLAAPAE
+249 LTLLAALAAPAE

-295 PESAWN
+295 PESTWN

-307 SLLTVLAA
+307 SLLAVVAA

-329 SRLADPA
+329 DAA
-336 SITVSDTAGPG
+336 GGPG
-347 SSGLGDA
+347 QDDGLI
-354 GLVLALQVSVVMVL
+354 LSLQISVVMVL

-386 ALMSVAVAAWR
+386 VLMSVTAATWR
-397 WHSTALGIA
+397 WRSTALGVAAAA
-406 GVAGALVFVLAMQ
+406 GFLVFVLAMQ

-429 QNWPT
+429 QNWPA

-455 WVSGRRLKALHR
+455 WASGQRLRALRR

>member
-1 MSIAGNPQNDP
+1 MPIAGNPQH
-12 RSAPPGAG
+12 APLPSQSGTGPTGHPGRG
-20 CAECPDRAGTT
+20 SGTS
-31 GGAPAARFPRLVAV
+31 AARPARLVAAAHAV
-45 ARTPVLAVIG
+45 ASSPVVAALG

-66 LVDDNGQW
+66 LVDERGQW
-74 IFKLDSFVYYE
+74 LFKLDSFVYYE
-85 AVRQWLEGG
+85 AVRQWLDGG
-94 DLYGWY
+94 DLYSWY
-100 ALPSKHLWPFT
+100 ANPGQHLWPFT

-116 AWVIAPLTWMS
+116 AWVISPLTWMS
-127 YQSATVLLIVA
+127 YQQATVLLIVA
-138 TPLCAAITAYATLRR
+138 TPLCAAVTAYAVLKR
-153 LGARVRTAHNLAP
+153 LAVAPRMARGLAP

-192 MALVAVDLLLV
+192 MALVAVDLFLV
-203 PERSRWR
+203 PECSRWR
-210 GVLSGLAAAIK
+210 GALSGLAAAIK

-249 LTVLAGLAAPAE
+249 LTLLAALAAPAE

-295 PESAWN
+295 PEAAWN
-301 LTWAAC
+301 LTWAVC
-307 SLLTVLAA
+307 SLLAVVVTWL
-315 WFLCRRLDRLRGAG
+315 LCRRLDRLRGAG
-329 SRLADPA
+329 GAA
-336 SITVSDTAGPG
+336 GGPG
-347 SSGLGDA
+347 QDDGLI
-354 GLVLALQVSVVMVL
+354 LSLQISVVMVL

-386 ALMSVAVAAWR
+386 VLMSVAAAAWR
-397 WHSTALGIA
+397 WRSTALG
-406 GVAGALVFVLAMQ
+406 VAGAAGFLVFVLAMQ

-429 QNWPT
+429 QNWPA

-455 WVSGRRLKALHR
+455 WASGRRLKALHH